1 MLLTASTP
9 ETVST
14 CWFHQPHEP
23 DSYDGHSG
31 HQAPLIYI
39 GKRQLDTCVCQQFT
53 DKPRPI
59 LPAPKCNAFIV
70 LTFIMFL
77 PERAGVRLFPHPNP
91 LRERGAFCR
100 MRRKRLIR
108 PTCLALPV
116 GLIRRVSVASGI
128 VHRLPVRRKHLIRPT
143 KQIVL
148 YVVGL

>member
-1 MLLTASTP
+1 MLLTALTP

-14 CWFHQPHEP
+14 CRFHLPHEP

-31 HQAPLIYI
+31 HQVHLIDI
-39 GKRQLDTCVCQQFT
+39 GKRQLYTRVCQQFT

-91 LRERGAFCR
+91 LHGRGAA
-100 MRRKRLIR
+100 
-108 PTCLALPV
+108 PDA
-116 GLIRRVSVASGI
+116 A
-128 VHRLPVRRKHLIRPT
+128 
-143 KQIVL
+143 
-148 YVVGL
+148 